1 MPTAR
6 LNRWMTLCYLFCFFI
21 TVFNGLCPGVTH
33 AQVQSQTGLE
43 TKSILVLHSFEGNAP
58 IFRRTDKGFSDRLS
72 SGGIS
77 SQNQFFE
84 SLDLRRNPG
93 SEHRKV
99 LVEQMR
105 VRYGH
110 RKFDVIITMFP
121 EALEFV
127 LEDCRDIFPDAP
139 ILSLYLPQGFELP
152 KTNRRIISHF
162 PRIDIIGT
170 FEIALKL
177 VPGAKRVYVVSG
189 AHEVE
194 KMLEDQAR
202 RDLKNW
208 EGQLEF
214 QYLSHLP
221 IADILTA
228 LSSAPPGS
236 IGLLL
241 GFTRDITGKNQTT
254 REVAERLKQ
263 ISNAPIFGVLD
274 VGLEQG
280 IVGGSLI
287 SFELVGAEAGEQ
299 VLDILRDVA
308 TTRNLPKTLEVP
320 FLPMF
325 DWRQLHRWNLSVS
338 DLPAESTIINREYTL
353 WDLKYYIIA
362 ALAFILLQSC
372 LILTLLV
379 QKRRRQSAEQSLRQK
394 TEELDRF
401 FNVTLDLLCIA
412 NTGGSFVRLNPA
424 WEKVL
429 GYSREELMNNRFFEF
444 VHPDD
449 LGKTQKAV
457 SRLASQIELVHFE
470 NRFRCKDGRYRILE
484 WTAAPFGELIYAAAR
499 DLTERLEVEA
509 EARQRREELAHLARV
524 ATLGELTASLA
535 HEVNQPLAAIL
546 SNTQAAQRYLKA
558 PVPDM
563 VEIREILSDVV
574 KEGSRASEV
583 INRLRTLLKK
593 EKLEFEPL
601 DFNSVFQEVVALLKS
616 DAVKRKV
623 TVSLNLDPQLPLVQG
638 DRIQLQQ
645 VALNLL
651 VNAFDAMNGRP
662 RVDRRVLIRSSLNE
676 SRVLISVAD
685 SGTGIP
691 NGKEEEI
698 FNPYHTSKPY
708 GLGMGLSISRSII
721 NRHHGRIWVE
731 NNPGGGATFF
741 FTLPIP

>member
-1 MPTAR
+1 
-6 LNRWMTLCYLFCFFI
+6 MTLCYLSCLFI
-21 TVFNGLCPGVTH
+21 TAFNAPCPGVTY
-33 AQVQSQTGLE
+33 AQDQSQTGLE

-58 IFRRTDKGFSDRLS
+58 IFLTTDKGLSDSLS
-72 SGGIS
+72 SGGVS
-77 SQNQFFE
+77 SRNQFFE

-105 VRYGH
+105 LRYGH
-110 RKFDVIITMFP
+110 RKFDMIITMFP
-121 EALEFV
+121 EALKFV

-152 KTNRRIISHF
+152 KTDRRIISHF
-162 PRIDIIGT
+162 PRFDFIGT
-170 FEIALKL
+170 FKIALKL

-189 AHEVE
+189 AHEVD
-194 KMLEDQAR
+194 KMVEDQAR
-202 RDLKNW
+202 RDLKKW
-208 EGQLEF
+208 EGRLAF

-221 IADILTA
+221 FADISAA
-228 LSSAPPGS
+228 LSQAPPGS
-236 IGLLL
+236 ICLLL
-241 GFTRDITGKNQTT
+241 GFARDITGKNQTT
-254 REVAERLKQ
+254 REVAQRLSQ
-263 ISNAPIFGVLD
+263 ISKAPIFGILD
-274 VGLEQG
+274 VGLERG
-280 IVGGSLI
+280 IAGGSLV
-287 SFELVGAEAGEQ
+287 SFELIGAKAGEQ
-299 VLDILRDVA
+299 VLDILSNA
-308 TTRNLPKTLEVP
+308 PITQNLPKMLEVP

-379 QKRRRQSAEQSLRQK
+379 QTRRRQSSEQSLQRK

-457 SRLASQIELVHFE
+457 SRLASQKELIHFE
-470 NRFRCKDGRYRILE
+470 NRYRCKDGRYRVME

-535 HEVNQPLAAIL
+535 HEVNQPLAAVL

-563 VEIREILSDVV
+563 AEIREILSDVV
-574 KEGSRASEV
+574 KEGNRASEV
-583 INRLRTLLKK
+583 VNRLRTLLKK

-601 DFNSVFQEVVALLKS
+601 DLNSVFQEVVALLNS
-616 DAVKRKV
+616 DAVRRKV
-623 TVSLNLDPQLPLVQG
+623 KLSLNLDPQLPLVQG

-645 VALNLL
+645 VVLNLML
-651 VNAFDAMNGRP
+651 NSFDAMNAGSNTE
-662 RVDRRVLIRSSLNE
+662 RRVVITTGRHDAE
-676 SRVLISVAD
+676 VRAAVAD
-685 SGTGIP
+685 SGKGISR
-691 NGKEEEI
+691 EESEKI
-698 FNPYHTSKPY
+698 FNPFYTTKPK
-708 GLGMGLSISRSII
+708 GLGIGLSICRSII
-721 NRHHGRIWVE
+721 HRHQGHLWVE
-731 NNPGGGATFF
+731 GNPGRGATFNF
-741 FTLPIP
+741 SMPAAPDERSLGN